1 MFEYISERFGSIFDK
16 LRHGGQLTEDNI
28 REGLRDVRRAL
39 LEADV
44 NVGVVRDFLAKVE
57 AKAIGTGLIEGV
69 QPGQQVVQI
78 VHDELVALMGEPAA
92 GEAAVGEQQ
101 LDHGRPVG
109 VSRREPGRCAHQNRL

>member
-1 MFEYISERFGSIFDK
+1 MFEYISERFGQIFDK
-16 LRHGGQLTEDNI
+16 LRHGGKLSEENI

-57 AKAIGTGLIEGV
+57 AKAVGEAVINGV

-78 VHDELVALMGEPAA
+78 VHDELIALMGEGDAVIPFAA
-92 GEAAVGEQQ
+92 NGPTVILMAGLQ
-101 LDHGRPVG
+101 GSG
-109 VSRREPGRCAHQNRL
+109 